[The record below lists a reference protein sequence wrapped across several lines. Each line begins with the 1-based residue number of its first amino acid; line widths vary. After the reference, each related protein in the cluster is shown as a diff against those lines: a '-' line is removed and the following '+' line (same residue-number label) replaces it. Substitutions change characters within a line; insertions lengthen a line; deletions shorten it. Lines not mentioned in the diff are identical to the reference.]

1 MAKEKKDDIPANNPV
16 RKPTEKKEFNLG
28 NYKTGIGAMDIPDK
42 PMTWIKISEAM
53 EKATGLPGFAKG
65 YVNICRGHSNTGKS
79 TALCEGIVAAQKM
92 GLFPIIFD
100 TENNLEVPDKEMT
113 NSDIDLSKQLKTS
126 DRLSLMG
133 FDWNGNYLL
142 LNNEFLLNNF
152 GVKQDKNR
160 KEASIEDLAR
170 AMEFFLN
177 EQQAERLP
185 FEIVFAIDSIGTLN
199 CIKTVNALEK
209 DESQNNMWNAGA
221 YEKAF
226 MNLLNNTIPH
236 SRKINKKYTNTVIAV
251 QKIWIDNMNK
261 GVVKHKGGETFYLGS
276 RLIYHFGGII
286 THGTKKVVAVS
297 KVRTVNYGIETKIS
311 VPKNHVGG
319 TLGGIS
325 MEGTIISTPHGLV
338 YPDDI
343 EIYKKANILYFR
355 NILGD
360 ATINSEDFYTKPT
373 NMDANGDKITD
384 YSEFINNSDSQY
396 EDEVGGE

>member
-1 MAKEKKDDIPANNPV
+1 MAKQKNDDIVVPVNNAV
-16 RKPTEKKEFNLG
+16 RKPTEKKDFNLDG
-28 NYKTGIGAMDIPDK
+28 YKKKIGAEDIPDK
-42 PMTWIKISEAM
+42 PMTWIKISDAM

-65 YVNICRGHSNTGKS
+65 YVNECRGHSNTGKS
-79 TALCEGIVAAQKM
+79 TALCEGIIAAQKM

-100 TENNLEVPDKEMT
+100 TENNLEVPEKKMNDD
-113 NSDIDLSKQLKTS
+113 SIDMLKPLKTS

-142 LNNEFLLNNF
+142 LNNKFLVDNF
-152 GVKQDKNR
+152 AIKQDKNR
-160 KEASIEDLAR
+160 KEAAIEDLAR
-170 AMEFFLN
+170 AVEFFLN
-177 EQQAERLP
+177 EQDAERLP
-185 FEIVFAIDSIGTLN
+185 FELVFAIDSIGTLN

-226 MNLLNNTIPH
+226 MNLLNNIIPH
-236 SRKINKKYTNTVIAV
+236 SRKINCKYTNTMIAV

-261 GVVKHKGGETFYLGS
+261 GVVKHKGGETFYLGA

-319 TLGGIS
+319 DLGGIS

-338 YPDDI
+338 YPEDI
-343 EIYKKANILYFR
+343 ETYKKAKILYFR

-360 ATINSEDFYTKPT
+360 STINENEFYTKPS
-373 NMDANGDKITD
+373 NLDANGNMITD
-384 YSEFINNSDSQY
+384 YSEYVQSTLDDSISDS
-396 EDEVGGE
+396 E

>member
-1 MAKEKKDDIPANNPV
+1 MAKEKDLVPTNNPV
-16 RKPTEKKEFNLG
+16 RKPTEKKAFNLG
-28 NYKTGIGAMDIPDK
+28 EYKNGIGAMDVADK
-42 PMTWIKISEAM
+42 PMTWIKISDGL

-92 GLFPIIFD
+92 GLCPIIFD
-100 TENNLEVPDKEMT
+100 TENNLEVPDKEIA
-113 NSDIDLSKQLKTS
+113 NSDIDLSKPLKTS

-142 LNNEFLLNNF
+142 LNNQFLLDNF
-152 GVKQDKNR
+152 GIKQDKNR
-160 KEASIEDLAR
+160 KEAAIEDLAR
-170 AMEFFLN
+170 AMEFFLT
-177 EQQAERLP
+177 EQRVGNFP
-185 FEIVFAIDSIGTLN
+185 FEIVFFIDSIGTLN

-236 SRKINKKYTNTVIAV
+236 SRKKNQPYTNTIVAV

-261 GVVKHKGGETFYLGS
+261 GVVKHKGGETFYFGS
-276 RLIYHFGGII
+276 RLIFHFGGII

-325 MEGTIISTPHGLV
+325 MEGTIISTPHGLI

-343 EIYKKANILYFR
+343 EIYKKAKILYFR

-360 ATINSEDFYTKPT
+360 STINVEDFYTKPT
-373 NMDANGDKITD
+373 NIDANGDKITD
-384 YSEFINNSDSQY
+384 YSEMVNNVDTQY
-396 EDEVGGE
+396 EVED